1 MKAPIYILPH
11 NIEVIGEY
19 QPSKANRYWRV
30 RIKEHSLFD
39 AKVVSG
45 GMYIRRSRV
54 VMTSILGR
62 ALLESEQ
69 VHHKDEDVNNDLPG
83 NLELLSA
90 DEHNKHHKIG
100 CKHTEESKSKIG
112 NSLKSAYE
120 SGKRE
125 KPNLH
130 GERNP
135 CSKLTEAQVLEIRT
149 SGLASRKLGEMYGVS
164 KTTILS
170 IKSNKTWRK
179 L

>member
-1 MKAPIYILPH
+1 MKEPIYILPH

-19 QPSKANRYWRV
+19 QPSGENKYWRV
-30 RIKEHSLFD
+30 RIREHSLFD
-39 AKVVSG
+39 AKVVSS

-62 ALLESEQ
+62 ALLETEH
-69 VHHKDEDVNNDLPG
+69 VHHKDENVNNDSPS

-112 NSLKSAYE
+112 TSLKAAYE
-120 SGKRE
+120 SGRRE

-130 GERNP
+130 GDRNP
-135 CSKLTEAQVLEIRT
+135 CARLTKAQVLEIRASDLT
-149 SGLASRKLGEMYGVS
+149 SRKLGTMYGVS
-164 KTTILS
+164 KTTILN
-170 IKSNKTWRK
+170 IKSNKTWSK
-179 L
+179 

>member
-1 MKAPIYILPH
+1 MKTPIYILDH
-11 NIEVIGEY
+11 GIEVIGEY
-19 QPSKANRYWRV
+19 KPSGLNKYWRV
-30 RIKEHSLFD
+30 RIKEHPLFN

-45 GMYIRRSRV
+45 GMYVRRSRM
-54 VMTSILGR
+54 VMTSVLGR
-62 ALLESEQ
+62 ALLESEH
-69 VHHKDEDVNNDLPG
+69 VHHKDEDVNNDSPG
-83 NLELLSA
+83 NLKLLSA

-112 NSLKSAYE
+112 NSLKAAYE

-149 SGLASRKLGEMYGVS
+149 SDLPSRKLGKMYRVS
-164 KTTILS
+164 KTTILY

-179 L
+179 